1 MFVYYKVNFDFI
13 KILSFNGNPDCN
25 VLTKHNRKKIGA
37 LGSRIYKCN
46 EFPEKKK
53 KVSMRA
59 KIQNWHT
66 LQITFNE
73 NPNYS
78 IP

>member
-25 VLTKHNRKKIGA
+25 VLTKHNRKKQA
-37 LGSRIYKCN
+37 HWVLGYTNAII
-46 EFPEKKK
+46 FLKKE

-59 KIQNWHT
+59 KIQNWDA